1 MRRVS
6 ELIDAVRGA
15 LSGATMDPAAEL
27 ALAQEVVRVCADTRE
42 RLVRAID
49 LMRQGLR
56 GEAMVVVDV
65 RPTLTEIAAALADPV
80 MQRWRKRCADR
91 GLPVPQPID
100 PELVHELSEGVAEA
114 EDPRID
120 QLMRRLRYQN
130 LAHAPV
136 HERLRTM
143 WALRRIDP
151 GSVREEDV
159 RVFEQAALKELT
171 DRLRKAVES
180 DDAGDAC
187 AVRDELRRQDWSDR
201 DIDARR
207 ATAESQCSALEARH
221 AARRSGA
228 ALDGL
233 EACVMRGD
241 AAAAREA
248 LDRYEAIVME
258 VHALGGSMP
267 EDVRGRASPLVQWV
281 AERESADAQDRAG
294 RDLVSRLE
302 ALALSAHATPLELE
316 RALLECDSAGLVVS
330 DAMRESVERRI
341 LSERRRRVRVR
352 AALVASA
359 VLCIAGIAAGAG
371 WWAVLLQR
379 EAQIA
384 ELVAASDAGLERGEL
399 DSAERALEEAVEA
412 APWMQGD
419 ASIAEAKS
427 RIAAARAERAD
438 QDAAFERA
446 LETAGDPKAEAA
458 RIERGEAA
466 ARAARTPEQSL
477 RAQQWITSHQA
488 ERARRQRAADSAF
501 LAEVARLSGQL
512 NALEADGG
520 ALESGL
526 DAVDAEAERLS
537 RDSSVSPDARL
548 SLQQLTSRIG
558 SLRDMNA
565 RERALRAT
573 KDREEDALASLVE
586 RAPESFIVALQQ
598 FIRNHPDSARVPD
611 FKTAALRE
619 ASWRDVMGL
628 PELASG
634 VAKSIDSGD
643 SAERAR
649 VDGAIGKAIES
660 NPPSPWAPGLK
671 SVRELCM
678 PQDRWAQL
686 LEDLITLNPVMRL
699 RMVEL
704 KDGTRH
710 YYDESAKAP
719 VEAPGG
725 KRVYTAM
732 VSPDGRTQP
741 VSLDVAAIAFDG
753 PSPQAAVCE
762 ELRPLVRGARANRS
776 VSALLIAIERI
787 RSSATMDPVL
797 QAMLL
802 ERIMEEGAPGA
813 PHLAAPMNAAIDAL
827 RRLQLGA
834 IEWIVPCNPKAR
846 PESREASEV
855 IRQSVDVAAW
865 QKRHERRIADV
876 RKWLTETRIQ
886 PIGMLDRD
894 AAGTGTVRIS
904 GKAARKPPLRLYAVM
919 DGPDGAL
926 RVRDIGSVGADGAA
940 TLDRA
945 SESLPAGTLLF
956 GGKVESMPEPSG
968 S

>member
-6 ELIDAVRGA
+6 ELIDAVKGA

-56 GEAMVVVDV
+56 GEAMVIVDV

-80 MQRWRKRCADR
+80 MQRWRKRCAER

-100 PELVHELSEGVAEA
+100 AELVHELSEGVAEA

-143 WALRRIDP
+143 WGLRRVDP

-159 RVFEQAALKELT
+159 RVFEQAALKELM

-180 DDAGDAC
+180 EDAVEAC
-187 AVRDELRRQDWSDR
+187 VVRDELRRSDWSDR

-207 ATAESQCSALEARH
+207 ATAESQCRALEARD
-221 AARRSGA
+221 AARRGGA
-228 ALDGL
+228 ALDEL

-241 AAAAREA
+241 PAAARES
-248 LDRYEAIVME
+248 LDRYESIVVE

-267 EDVRGRASPLVQWV
+267 EDVRGRASPLAQWV
-281 AERESADAQDRAG
+281 ADRESAEAQDRAG
-294 RDLVSRLE
+294 RDAVSRLE
-302 ALALSAHATPLELE
+302 ALALSAAATPLELE
-316 RALLECDSAGLVVS
+316 RALLECDSAGLAVS

-341 LSERRRRVRVR
+341 LSERRRKVRVR
-352 AALVASA
+352 ATLVTAS
-359 VLCIAGIAAGAG
+359 VLCIAGVAVGAG

-379 EAQIA
+379 ESQIA
-384 ELVAASDAGLERGEL
+384 ALVAATDEVRERGEL
-399 DSAERALEEAVEA
+399 DSAERALNEAVEA
-412 APWMQGD
+412 TPWMKGD
-419 ASIAEAKS
+419 ASISEARS
-427 RIAAARAERAD
+427 RIAAARAEIAER
-438 QDAAFERA
+438 DAAFDRA
-446 LETAGDPKAEAA
+446 MEAAGDPKADAA
-458 RIERGEAA
+458 RLERGEAA
-466 ARAARTPEQSL
+466 ARSARTPEQAL

-501 LAEVARLSGQL
+501 LAEVARIAGQL
-512 NALEADGG
+512 NELEAAGG
-520 ALESGL
+520 SLESGL
-526 DAVDAEAERLS
+526 PAIATEAERLS
-537 RDSSVSPDARL
+537 RDSSAGPDARM
-548 SLQQLTSRIG
+548 SLQQLVSRID
-558 SLRDMNA
+558 SLRDMMA
-565 RERALRAT
+565 RERALRAAQDSE
-573 KDREEDALASLVE
+573 DRALATLVE
-586 RAPESFIVALQQ
+586 RAPESYGIALQE
-598 FIRNHPDSARVPD
+598 FIRNHPESARLPD

-619 ASWRDVMGL
+619 PSWRDVSAL
-628 PELASG
+628 PELAAS
-634 VAKSIDSGD
+634 VSKAIDSGD
-643 SAERAR
+643 AGERAR
-649 VDGAIGKAIES
+649 VFDALGKAIEAS
-660 NPPSPWAPGLK
+660 PASPWMPGMK

-686 LEDLITLNPVMRL
+686 LEDLITLNPVTRL

-704 KDGTRH
+704 KDGTRY

-725 KRVYTAM
+725 KRVYTVM

-741 VSLDVAAIAFDG
+741 VSLEVSAIAFDG
-753 PSPQAAVCE
+753 PSPQATVCDD
-762 ELRPLVRGARANRS
+762 LRPLVRGARANRS
-776 VSALLIAIERI
+776 VSALLTAIERV
-787 RSSATMDPVL
+787 RGSASMDPVL

-802 ERIMEEGAPGA
+802 ERLMEEGASGA
-813 PHLAAPMNAAIDAL
+813 PHLAASMNGAIDAL
-827 RRLQLGA
+827 RRLQLGT
-834 IEWIVPCNPKAR
+834 IEWIVPGNPRAR

-855 IRQSVDVAAW
+855 IKQSVDVAAW
-865 QKRHERRIADV
+865 QKRHERRIAEV
-876 RKWLTETRIQ
+876 RKWLAETRIQ
-886 PIGMLDRD
+886 PVGLLDRD
-894 AAGTGTVRIS
+894 AAGPGSARIS
-904 GKAARKPPLRLYAVM
+904 GKAGRKPPFRLYAVM

-926 RVRDIGSVGADGAA
+926 RVRDIGGVGADGSA
-940 TLDRA
+940 TLDRT

-956 GGKVESMPEPSG
+956 GGKAESMPEPAG

>member
-27 ALAQEVVRVCADTRE
+27 ALAQEVVRACAETRE

-56 GEAMVVVDV
+56 GEAMVIVDV
-65 RPTLTEIAAALADPV
+65 RPALTEIAAALADPV
-80 MQRWRKRCADR
+80 MQRWRKRCAER
-91 GLPVPQPID
+91 GLPIPQPID

-159 RVFEQAALKELT
+159 RVFEQAALKELM
-171 DRLRKAVES
+171 DRLRHAIES
-180 DDAGDAC
+180 DDVGNAC
-187 AVRDELRRQDWSDR
+187 AARDELRRADWSDR
-201 DIDARR
+201 DIEARR
-207 ATAESQCSALEARH
+207 ASAESQCSALEARH
-221 AARRSGA
+221 AGRRAGA
-228 ALDGL
+228 ALDEL

-248 LDRYEAIVME
+248 LDQYEAIVME
-258 VHALGGSMP
+258 VHALGGSVP
-267 EDVRGRASPLVQWV
+267 EDVSGRASPLAQWV
-281 AERESADAQDRAG
+281 TDRESAEAQDRAG
-294 RDLVSRLE
+294 RDLVSQLE
-302 ALALSAHATPLELE
+302 SLALSERATPLDLE
-316 RALLECDSAGLVVS
+316 RALLACDSAGLAVS

-359 VLCIAGIAAGAG
+359 VLCIAGVAAGAG

-379 EAQIA
+379 ESQIA
-384 ELVAASDAGLERGEL
+384 ELVAEADEGRERGDL
-399 DSAERALEEAVEA
+399 DSAERALDEAVEA
-412 APWMQGD
+412 APWMKGD

-427 RIAAARAERAD
+427 RIAAARAERAE

-446 LETAGDPKAEAA
+446 LDAAGDPKAETS

-466 ARAARTPEQSL
+466 ARVARTPEQAV

-501 LAEVARLSGQL
+501 LAEVARLSGTL
-512 NALEADGG
+512 NELEAGGG

-526 DAVDAEAERLS
+526 DAVRAEAERLS
-537 RDSSVSPDARL
+537 NDSSVSADARL
-548 SLQQLTSRIG
+548 SLQQLTARIHD
-558 SLRDMNA
+558 LRDMID
-565 RERALRAT
+565 RERTLRAA
-573 KDREEDALASLVE
+573 KDSEDLALTLLIE
-586 RAPESFIVALQQ
+586 RASESFGIALQE
-598 FIRNHPDSARVPD
+598 FIRNQPESARLPD
-611 FKTAALRE
+611 FKTAVLRE
-619 ASWRDVMGL
+619 ASWRDVAAL
-628 PELASG
+628 PELASS
-634 VAKSIDSGD
+634 VSRSIDSAD
-643 SAERAR
+643 PAERLR
-649 VDGAIGKAIES
+649 VDGVVGTAMES
-660 NPPSPWAPGLK
+660 SPPSPWTPGLK

-704 KDGTRH
+704 KDGTRY

-732 VSPDGRTQP
+732 VSADGRTQP
-741 VSLDVAAIAFDG
+741 VSLDVAAIASDG

-776 VSALLIAIERI
+776 VSALLTAIERI
-787 RSSATMDPVL
+787 RGSATMDPVL

-802 ERIMEEGAPGA
+802 ERIMEEGASGA
-813 PHLAAPMNAAIDAL
+813 PHLAVPMNAAIDAL
-827 RRLQLGA
+827 RRLQLGT

-855 IRQSVDVAAW
+855 IKESVDVGAW
-865 QKRHERRIADV
+865 QKRHERRVAEV

-886 PIGMLDRD
+886 PVGMLDRD
-894 AAGTGTVRIS
+894 ATGAGLARIS
-904 GKAARKPPLRLYAVM
+904 GKAARKPPYRLYAVL

-926 RVRDIGSVGADGAA
+926 RVRDIGGVGADGAA

-956 GGKVESMPEPSG
+956 GGKIESMPEPSG